1 MIDRFFPVSSK
12 MLETGEREI
21 SVKLH
26 LIGIHRKFCTQH
38 TQMVSI
44 SEGRFITATNYG
56 IYLACHCAPGP
67 SWQSLVGWVGI
78 CQEEFNR

>member
-1 MIDRFFPVSSK
+1 MLVIDRFFPVSSK
-12 MLETGEREI
+12 MLETGERES

-44 SEGRFITATNYG
+44 SEGRFITV
-56 IYLACHCAPGP
+56 LLVLPGKA
-67 SWQSLVGWVGI
+67 WWDGY
-78 CQEEFNR
+78 EFARRNLIGDDIIL